1 MNKVIQKIKNKMPLL
16 KLQKDKYENKKGSKI
31 KPENYQS
38 YLENW
43 YQKYTGEKM
52 DLNNPINYTQKIQW
66 LKLHESTQ
74 EKADLADKYKVR
86 EWVKN
91 KIGSEYLIPLIG
103 GPYYSADEIDF
114 EKLPNRFVIKAN
126 HGSGWNICV
135 KDKKKINI
143 KKTKYILNE
152 WLKLDFSKNYG
163 FELHYSMIKPCLII
177 EQYMENMSGDLTDY
191 KFLCFNGKPYYCWVD
206 VGRYKDHRR
215 NIYNLD
221 WQLQDWKQGYE
232 NTKEPIPKPK
242 NFKKMVEIAE
252 KLCKGFKHVRIDL
265 YNIDGKIY
273 FGEIT
278 FTSESGRKLIYPNEM
293 NVELGKLIN
302 INNDN

>member
-126 HGSGWNICV
+126 HGCGWNICV
-135 KDKKKINI
+135 KDKKKLNI
-143 KKTKYILNE
+143 KITKYILNE
-152 WLKLDFSKNYG
+152 WLKLDFSKNSG
-163 FELHYSMIKPCLII
+163 LELHYSMIKPCLII

-206 VGRYKDHRR
+206 VGRYKNHRR
-215 NIYNLD
+215 NIYNLN
-221 WQLQDWKQGYE
+221 WELQDWILGYE
-232 NTKEPIPKPK
+232 NSDTEIPKPE
-242 NFKKMVEIAE
+242 NFSKMIEIVE
-252 KLCKGFKHVRIDL
+252 KLCQGFNHVRVDL

-273 FGEIT
+273 FGEMT
-278 FTSESGRKLIYPNEM
+278 FTSGSGRKMIYPKEM
-293 NVELGKLIN
+293 NVELGNLID
-302 INNDN
+302 IKK